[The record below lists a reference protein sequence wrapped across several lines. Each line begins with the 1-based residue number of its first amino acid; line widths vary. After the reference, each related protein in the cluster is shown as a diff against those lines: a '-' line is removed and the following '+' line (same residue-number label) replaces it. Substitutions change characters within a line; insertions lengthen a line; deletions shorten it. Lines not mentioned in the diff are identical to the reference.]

1 MAKERWQQR
10 ANLENQLK
18 ILKKKSGWG
27 CWFKN
32 ELDGIY
38 DHIAE
43 GIDIRSKCDW
53 YEHSKKS
60 AKFFL
65 NVEKRRGVQTQ

>member
-27 CWFKN
+27 CW
-32 ELDGIY
+32 
-38 DHIAE
+38 
-43 GIDIRSKCDW
+43 SKQ
-53 YEHSKKS
+53 
-60 AKFFL
+60 
-65 NVEKRRGVQTQ
+65 V